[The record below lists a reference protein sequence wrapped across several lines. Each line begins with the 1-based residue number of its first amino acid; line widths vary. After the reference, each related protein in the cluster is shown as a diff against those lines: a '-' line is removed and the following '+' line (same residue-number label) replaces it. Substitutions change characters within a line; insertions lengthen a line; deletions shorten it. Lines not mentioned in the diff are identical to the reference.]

1 MIRNNYLYHYPN
13 DKNVE
18 KAFEA
23 IPEDE
28 TWEWYLSYAN
38 KNSMYLSAEMVLGAG
53 MMNVTG
59 KENPAEAFGE
69 VMAKTMELSNA
80 IPSFLMPLTKVI
92 CVKYLG
98 ADVLNSRS
106 HTNIEGAPN
115 LGTFWLP
122 FYAHTDQDELGGS

>member
-1 MIRNNYLYHYPN
+1 
-13 DKNVE
+13 
-18 KAFEA
+18 
-23 IPEDE
+23 
-28 TWEWYLSYAN
+28 
-38 KNSMYLSAEMVLGAG
+38 MYLSAEMVLGAG

-80 IPSFLMPLTKVI
+80 IPSFLMRLTEVI

-98 ADVLNSRS
+98 ADVLNPRS
-106 HTNIEGAPN
+106 HTNIEDAPN
-115 LGTFWLP
+115 LGTFSLP